1 MSIKKNIGVLVLL
14 LVLLSMSAVS
24 AEDVSINAN
33 DTYQTPNEIQ
43 KDFTSLQTDID
54 NSQGAFELTY
64 DVKHGDDEIDNYGIS
79 ITKNTIINGNGHTI
93 DANGH
98 GSIFVVKDS
107 SVTLTLN
114 DLTLINANPVS
125 DSSGIVSNGGAVY
138 FDGSTLIVNNV
149 NFKNN
154 TVYKYG
160 GAIYTTGTC
169 IVDSSV
175 LMEMMCN
182 SEVKIL
188 TMVVQL
194 SMQIMVLHY

>member
-1 MSIKKNIGVLVLL
+1 MENNLMSIKKNIGVLVLL

-79 ITKNTIINGNGHTI
+79 ITKTTIINGNGHTI

-114 DLTLINANPVS
+114 DLTSELHIIS
-125 DSSGIVSNGGAVY
+125 I
-138 FDGSTLIVNNV
+138 
-149 NFKNN
+149 KNR
-154 TVYKYG
+154 TVYN
-160 GAIYTTGTC
+160 TSS
-169 IVDSSV
+169 SSV
-175 LMEMMCN
+175 NCTTIFIDHIVFE
-182 SEVKIL
+182 IH
-188 TMVVQL
+188 
-194 SMQIMVLHY
+194 IIYY